1 MNDTTTDFGPNDIS
15 EKTFE
20 VENNVI
26 RIRRTD
32 PFGFCYISYERGT
45 VPEHLKGSYTSY
57 YEAEKAVLAY
67 LESRSQKTSTTKR
80 A

>member
-20 VENNVI
+20 VDNNVI

-32 PFGFCYISYERGT
+32 PFGFCHISYERGT
-45 VPEHLKGSYTSY
+45 IPEHLKGSYTSY

-67 LESRSQKTSTTKR
+67 LESRPQKTTTTKSV
-80 A
+80 

>member
-1 MNDTTTDFGPNDIS
+1 MAYTEDFGPQDIS

-20 VENNVI
+20 VDNNVI

-32 PFGFCYISYERGT
+32 PYGFCHISYEKGT

-67 LESRSQKTSTTKR
+67 LETRQTTKKT
-80 A
+80 AVTS

>member
-26 RIRRTD
+26 RIRCTD
-32 PFGFCYISYERGT
+32 PFGFCHISYERGT
-45 VPEHLKGSYTSY
+45 VPEYLKGAYTSY

-67 LESRSQKTSTTKR
+67 LESRPQKTSTTKS